1 MVNFLRKIRAFK
13 LSPQG
18 GGGEGGH
25 YLLSLNMG
33 PVISLLANRKFNN
46 LLKVPIQT
54 NTQTPGLARYY

>member
-13 LSPQG
+13 LSLPG
-18 GGGEGGH
+18 GGGH